1 MKISLQEVTSYY
13 EIFESSKLQP
23 LVHSMFKYAVR
34 YSNLRAEWWLADEEK
49 RKEMD
54 PERTF
59 AHNAFISS
67 CNALAR
73 NMQIDKE
80 DVTWRVKMGEDRKD
94 IGDFAIL
101 LVAVMGIKAR

>member
-1 MKISLQEVTSYY
+1 MKIRLQEVSYY
-13 EIFESSKLQP
+13 YEVFELSKLQP
-23 LVHSMFKYAVR
+23 LVRSMLKHAVR
-34 YSNLRAEWWLADEEK
+34 YSNIRAVWWLADEEK

-54 PERTF
+54 PERTL

-73 NMQIDKE
+73 NMKIEME

-94 IGDFAIL
+94 IGDFAVF
-101 LVAVMGIKAR
+101 LVTVMGIKAR